1 MNGHLTAR
9 DWLREHRKVITLLT
23 SGATDSQPSDSHHAN
38 TNRDAR
44 NSTRSTPKPPPKP
57 AQRASPRT
65 LRRPALTLLSLGATE
80 PGAFRPP
87 WVIDPEITETPI
99 WLDRLPTAF
108 EGLKIVHLTDI
119 HHSIFTPLEEVERV
133 VHLANRLEPDVIAL
147 TGDYVTFS
155 PAYIE
160 PAARALGKL
169 RARRGVF
176 AVLGNHDFQVDPDAV
191 THALRDHHIRVL
203 RNAHHPIRIDNKTLW
218 MVGVDDLWSN
228 SDDLAGALRSIPLR
242 DPKIL
247 LCHNPL
253 GIWEASS
260 HDIDLVLS
268 GHTHGG
274 QVRLPGFRSWY
285 RSKLGER
292 FVEGWNQLHRTQI
305 YVSRGIGK
313 VVVPIRVACPAE
325 IAVLRLRRAR
335 PNPSRQ

>member
-1 MNGHLTAR
+1 MNDHLTAR
-9 DWLREHRKVITLLT
+9 DWLRERRRKVITLLQ
-23 SGATDSQPSDSHHAN
+23 ADPAEPPSSDRHHTPRIAGVWSARGRPN
-38 TNRDAR
+38 TIDR
-44 NSTRSTPKPPPKP
+44 K
-57 AQRASPRT
+57 
-65 LRRPALTLLSLGATE
+65 LRRPPLTLLSLSSAE
-80 PGAFRPP
+80 PGSHRPP
-87 WVIDPEITETPI
+87 WLLDPEITHTPI
-99 WLDRLPTAF
+99 WLNRLSSAF

-119 HHSIFTPLEEVERV
+119 HHSLFTPLEEVERV
-133 VHLANRLEPDVIAL
+133 VHLANRQEPDIVAL

-155 PAYIE
+155 PAYIK

-191 THALRDHHIRVL
+191 THALRAHHIRVL
-203 RNAHHPIRIDNKTLW
+203 RNAHHPIRVENKTLW
-218 MVGVDDLWSN
+218 LVGVDDLWWN
-228 SDDLAGALRSIPLR
+228 SDDLSVALRAVPAR

-253 GIWEASS
+253 GIWEASTR
-260 HDIDLVLS
+260 DIDLVLS

-274 QVRLPGFRSWY
+274 QVRLPGLSSLY

-292 FVEGWNQLHRTQI
+292 FVEGWNQLHQTQI

-325 IAVLRLRRAR
+325 IAVLRLRRAHTDPGR
-335 PNPSRQ
+335 P